1 MVCSSLHSAQ
11 QQKQGAVG
19 VLLVADMD
27 LFWEAVSLGRWEQRK
42 GCLTV
47 NKLLYYRPT

>member
-1 MVCSSLHSAQ
+1 MCSSLYSAQ

-27 LFWEAVSLGRWEQRK
+27 LFWEAVSLGIALAGGDRGK
-42 GCLTV
+42 GASQ
-47 NKLLYYRPT
+47 